1 MVLVNV
7 IVTDKQGN
15 YLKDMKQRD
24 FHVFEDGKEQ
34 RITSFSREADIKPGA
49 PGRQGYGR
57 DEEAEIKA
65 IAPLR
70 TRYMVIFFDCTF
82 VNPDL
87 QLFERDQAVKFV
99 GSTSVLNRMMAIM
112 NFSGTLHVDQDFTAN
127 ADLLK
132 SAIQKV
138 RFSPYSTDP
147 SMPPM
152 PTAKQRFIRAL
163 RDLMQSVRVVAKG
176 LGNIPGRKTMMYLS
190 NGISV
195 PPEIMSDFQDTRDAL
210 NKANVGVYTVAARG
224 LEGPRMASA
233 EIGTVGQGFGRGLVR
248 ENATPPGLRQLLL
261 RP

>member
-1 MVLVNV
+1 
-7 IVTDKQGN
+7 
-15 YLKDMKQRD
+15 
-24 FHVFEDGKEQ
+24 
-34 RITSFSREADIKPGA
+34 
-49 PGRQGYGR
+49 
-57 DEEAEIKA
+57 
-65 IAPLR
+65 
-70 TRYMVIFFDCTF
+70 MVIFFDCTF

-195 PPEIMSDFQDTRDAL
+195 PPEIMSDFQDTVDAL
-210 NKANVGVYTVAARG
+210 NKPTSECIPLPHAVWRAENG
-224 LEGPRMASA
+224 LRRNWDGGS
-233 EIGTVGQGFGRGLVR
+233 GLWQRAVR
-248 ENATPPGLRQLLL
+248 ENATPPGFVNYCSGPKRM
-261 RP
+261 